1 VIRPGGGAAARHVL
15 FDFDHTLGKDN
26 RLEERVL
33 LELAAR
39 YCPRVPSTAE
49 ITDALAEFRSGE
61 ISLDEMV
68 EDAIA
73 DWGGVRRRDV
83 CDEYRERCLA
93 LVPSSVEATPGAQ
106 QLYDGLAERG
116 VAHAILSN
124 GWTELQR
131 SKASAAGYPGRV
143 MTSQEIGFWKPD
155 VRAFHCACDALNFE
169 TASTMY
175 VGDSPEADVAGSK
188 AAGLIACWADLEG
201 RSYPAQLV
209 APDCTIKKLT
219 DLPALLDEKRAP
231 GPR

>member
-1 VIRPGGGAAARHVL
+1 MPASAVL
-15 FDFDHTLGKDN
+15 FDFDHTLGRDN

-39 YCPRVPSTAE
+39 YCPRVPSAAE

-73 DWGGVRRRDV
+73 DWGGKRRREISK
-83 CDEYRERCLA
+83 EYRERCLA
-93 LVPSSVEATPGAQ
+93 LVPSCVEATPGARE
-106 QLYDGLAERG
+106 LYDWLAERG

-131 SKASAAGYPGRV
+131 SKAAAAGYSGRV
-143 MTSQEIGFWKPD
+143 MTSQEIGYWKPD
-155 VRAFHCACDALNFE
+155 VRAFRHACEALNFE
-169 TASTMY
+169 RASTMY

-188 AAGLIACWADLEG
+188 AAGLIACWADLER
-201 RSYPAQLV
+201 RSYPVQLV
-209 APDCTIKKLT
+209 APDYTIERLS
-219 DLPALLDEKRAP
+219 DIPALLGEE
-231 GPR
+231 